1 LSFVIRRGFGLGLFT
16 LGDDKD
22 EEGKQEESDEE
33 LHLGGF
39 LVVGLIRGG
48 CWFVVVEVGK
58 KWCTGI
64 RQER

>member
-1 LSFVIRRGFGLGLFT
+1 LGLGLFT
-16 LGDDKD
+16 LGGDED

-39 LVVGLIRGG
+39 LVVRLIRGV
-48 CWFVVVEVGK
+48 CQFVVVEVGK

>member
-1 LSFVIRRGFGLGLFT
+1 LSFVIRRGFGLGLLT
-16 LGDDKD
+16 LGGDED

-48 CWFVVVEVGK
+48 CRFVVVEVGK